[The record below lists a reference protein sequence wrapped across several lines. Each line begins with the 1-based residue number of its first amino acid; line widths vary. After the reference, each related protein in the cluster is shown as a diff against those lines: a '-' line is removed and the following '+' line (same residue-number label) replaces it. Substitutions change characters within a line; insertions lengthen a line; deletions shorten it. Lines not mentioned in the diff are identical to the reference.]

1 MTPIVMK
8 ELALMTI
15 IGQIALLFLILFR
28 AKIKKRVSQY
38 SYQIMFFSSLV
49 ATFGSLFFSEIAK
62 FTPCVLC
69 WYQRIFMYP
78 QPLLLYL
85 AIIREERVIS
95 PYLLLLNILGAMVA
109 GYHYFIQR
117 IPSASLLNCQ
127 INGNVSCTKNAV
139 FYFGYVSIPMMALTV
154 FVFNIILLSFFQR
167 KQ

>member
-49 ATFGSLFFSEIAK
+49 ATLGSLFFSEIAK

-85 AIIREERVIS
+85 AIIREERVVS
-95 PYLLLLNILGAMVA
+95 PYLLLLNVLGAMVA
-109 GYHYFIQR
+109 GYHYLIQR

-127 INGNVSCTKNAV
+127 INGNVSCTKNV
-139 FYFGYVSIPMMALTV
+139 IFYFGYVSIPMMALTV
-154 FVFNIILLSFFQR
+154 FVFNIILLSFFQK